1 MQCRRTIFALILSMV
16 SVLSG
21 VATAQNTVRS
31 SANYS
36 ISIEAFGE
44 AGAAAAS
51 ALYTHDGGSLGAISN
66 GIVSSAHYASKTGY
80 SGAQPNATSLTLA
93 LLPTTISEGASR
105 LLAASLSLDDA
116 TQIALAGTAVT
127 WSVLS
132 GPISSI
138 STMGAATAGT
148 VYQDT
153 AASVQGVA
161 GTLNASLS
169 LTVVNVNADDIPGY
183 AGDGLDDAW
192 QVQYF
197 GFNNPQAAPG
207 ADADGDGE
215 TNAFEFTAG
224 LVPTDPAS
232 RFTLA
237 VGSVAGQP
245 MLKALVFTVVPGR
258 TYAVEYKNGITDA
271 AWQPLTGATQSD
283 NGTTRTVTDNNAV
296 GPTRFYRVQISMP

>member
-1 MQCRRTIFALILSMV
+1 MQSRRTILALMLSLL

-21 VATAQNTVRS
+21 VALAQTAVRS

-36 ISIEAFGE
+36 ISVEALGGT
-44 AGAAAAS
+44 GAAAAS
-51 ALYTHDGGSLGAISN
+51 VQYANDGSSLGGISN
-66 GIVSSAHYASKTGY
+66 GVDSSVQYANKTGY
-80 SGAQPNATSLTLA
+80 SGVQPNATSLTLA
-93 LLPTTISEGASR
+93 LLPTTINEGAAR

-116 TQIALAGTAVT
+116 TQIALVGTVVT

-138 STMGAATAGT
+138 STAGAATAGT

-169 LTVVNVNADDIPGY
+169 LTVLNVNTDDIPGY

-197 GFNNPQAAPG
+197 GLNNPKAAPG
-207 ADADGDGE
+207 ADVDGDGE
-215 TNAFEFTAG
+215 TNSFEFTAG

-237 VGSVAGQP
+237 VSTAAGQP
-245 MLKALVFTVVPGR
+245 TLKALVFTVVPGR
-258 TYAVEYKNGITDA
+258 TYAVEYKNNISDA
-271 AWQPLTGATQSD
+271 AWQTLAGATQSD
-283 NGTTRTVTDNNAV
+283 NGATRTVTDNNTT
-296 GPTRFYRVQISMP
+296 GPTRFYRVQISKP